1 MPIYRNNGFSMS
13 FGDRLRE
20 MWDRQRVLSVLLLLN
35 IGLFLCVKLIGL
47 IMWLFNLGD
56 INALLVENTALPAS
70 WPQFLQ
76 RPWTLLTYMLLH
88 DNFWQLFFN
97 IWLLVFSSRLFMEC
111 LDEMRLVVTY
121 IVGGVLGAVFFL
133 AAYRL
138 FPVLEV
144 RAETDMVIGA
154 SASVL
159 AILTAVA
166 TYTPDRDI
174 PLFIFGSINI
184 KWVLFAIIAIDLLSF
199 TASVPGE
206 CINHAGGVFWGF
218 AYALILKKASYKD
231 SGTDRKGREYTPYEE
246 VNMSDGGRER
256 PLSDEEYNRREAEN
270 DREVDAILDKLSK
283 YGYSALS
290 EEEKRFLFEQ
300 SKK

>member
-1 MPIYRNNGFSMS
+1 MS
-13 FGDRLRE
+13 LSQRLKE
-20 MWDRQRVLSVLLLLN
+20 MWERQRALSVLLLLN
-35 IGLFLCVKLIGL
+35 VGLFLCVKLIGL
-47 IMWLFNLGD
+47 VMWLFNLGD

-70 WPQFLQ
+70 WPLFLQ
-76 RPWTLLTYMLLH
+76 RPWTALTYMLLH

-97 IWLLVFSSRLFMEC
+97 LWLLVFSSRLFMEC

-121 IVGGVLGAVFFL
+121 FVGGLLGAVFFL

-166 TYTPDRDI
+166 TFRPDRDI
-174 PLFIFGSINI
+174 HLLIFGSINI
-184 KWVLFAIIAIDLLSF
+184 KWVLFAIVAIDLLSF

-206 CINHAGGVFWGF
+206 CINHLGGIVLGF
-218 AYALILKKASYKD
+218 AYALILRKATYKD
-231 SGTDRKGREYTPYEE
+231 SDVGGKSREYTPYEE
-246 VNMSDGGRER
+246 VNMSDSGRER
-256 PLSDEEYNRREAEN
+256 PISDEEYNRRQAEN

-283 YGYSALS
+283 YGYSSLS
-290 EEEKRFLFEQ
+290 EDEKRFLFEQ
-300 SKK
+300 GKK